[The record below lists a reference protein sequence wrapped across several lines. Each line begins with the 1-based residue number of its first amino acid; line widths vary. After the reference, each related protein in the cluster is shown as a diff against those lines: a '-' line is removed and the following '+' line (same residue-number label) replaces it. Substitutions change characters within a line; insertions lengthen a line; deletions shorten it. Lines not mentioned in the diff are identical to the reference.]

1 MSANP
6 FPSTRRAESTG
17 PSGRREASP
26 SARRVLV
33 ACCLI
38 AGAGLVLIIAG
49 SFLPW
54 VVSGSVRRSS
64 YAVVGIID
72 HLGVMEDGAI
82 GVLVRA
88 WPLIGVLCM
97 APVLAGC
104 LRWWRTAGVLA
115 VLIGFASGVLAFG
128 VLLIAAGRG
137 GLGIRLDPIGPA
149 VMASGAVLLLLGGGA
164 LASKLNSPVR
174 RAGPRPNRG

>member
-1 MSANP
+1 M
-6 FPSTRRAESTG
+6 
-17 PSGRREASP
+17 
-26 SARRVLV
+26 LV

-72 HLGVMEDGAI
+72 RLGVMDDGPI

-97 APVLAGC
+97 TPVLAAC
-104 LRWWRTAGVLA
+104 LRWWRTAGVLGA
-115 VLIGFASGVLAFG
+115 LIGLVSGVLAFG
-128 VLLIAAGRG
+128 VLLIAASRG

-149 VMASGAVLLLLGGGA
+149 VMAAGAVLLLLGGGA
-164 LASKLNSPVR
+164 LALRRNSPVR
-174 RAGPRPNRG
+174 RSRTRPNGT